1 MTKQEIIA
9 GLQRIGLTKG
19 DKVLLHSSLLSLGKI
34 EGGPD
39 TVIDAFIEVLGN
51 EGTLLVPVFGALGIL
66 TDTLKK
72 RPGAIVS
79 PSPVGTLAAVG
90 ADAQNICRDHWR
102 AETAHGKDT
111 PFTRLAEMGG
121 YVCLL
126 GCDQD
131 RNTSLHGVEALLK
144 LPYLKETSATF
155 TTPEGETVS
164 KTWKYY
170 PGPHRDFIGID
181 RYYREAG
188 VMKIDRIGNAQV
200 RLIKSKD
207 LFDLGLAMGQEDPA
221 FVLCDNPACADCTAQ
236 RAAIFADRIA
246 GESFKLTAS
255 SRLAGRYV
263 PEMIENLQAAGIKFI
278 ELDYVQGKA
287 CAFMSEE
294 KLSAIAAELR
304 ADGIEISALSAEV
317 VPDDETK
324 LAALAKAAGISRL
337 ILPVGAADAAKCA
350 AEVGIEVLFRNINH
364 TALATSSFVNGFA
377 SIAACMA
384 CFNPVSFV
392 KAGEKPF
399 LGSYRIGRFIK
410 IAGQLDLVDSV
421 WDGEAKT
428 LARGNGEV
436 KELISIFR
444 CRNFDG
450 FMCLGGG
457 AVYPGSLK
465 DAADD
470 LIWLLENM

>member
-19 DKVLLHSSLLSLGKI
+19 DKVLLHSSLLSLGKVD
-34 EGGPD
+34 GGPD
-39 TVIDAFIEVLGN
+39 AVIDAFVEVLGS

-72 RPGAIVS
+72 RPGAIIS
-79 PSPVGTLAAVG
+79 PCPVGTLAALG
-90 ADAQNICRDHWR
+90 ADAEVICHDHWR
-102 AETAHGKDT
+102 ADTAHGKDT

-131 RNTSLHGVEALLK
+131 RNTSLHGIEALLE
-144 LPYLKETSATF
+144 LPYLNDETATF
-155 TTPEGETVS
+155 TTPAGETIS

-181 RYYREAG
+181 RYFREAG

-207 LFDLGLAMGQEDPA
+207 LFDLGMALGQEDPA
-221 FVLCDNPACADCTAQ
+221 FVLCDNPECADCVKQ
-236 RAAIFADRIA
+236 RAAIFTDRINKEA
-246 GESFKLTAS
+246 FKLTAS
-255 SRLAGRYV
+255 SKLAGRYV
-263 PEMIENLQAAGIKFI
+263 PEMVENLNAAGIKFI

-294 KLSAIAAELR
+294 KLQAVAAELR
-304 ADGIEISALSAEV
+304 SEGIEISALSAVV
-317 VPDDETK
+317 VPDDDEKLTK
-324 LAALAKAAGISRL
+324 LAKAAGISRL
-337 ILPVGAADAAKCA
+337 ILPVGAVDSARCA
-350 AEVGIEVLFRNINH
+350 AEAGIEVLFRNVNH
-364 TALATSSFVNGFA
+364 TALAASSFVNGFA
-377 SIAACMA
+377 STAACRA
-384 CFNPVSFV
+384 CFNPAAFA
-392 KAGEKPF
+392 KAGENPF
-399 LGSYRIGRFIK
+399 LYSYRVGRFIK
-410 IAGQLDLVDSV
+410 IAGQLDLVDGI
-421 WDGEAKT
+421 WDGSAKT

-457 AVYPGSLK
+457 ADYPGSLK
-465 DAADD
+465 EAADD
-470 LIWLLENM
+470 LIWLLDNM